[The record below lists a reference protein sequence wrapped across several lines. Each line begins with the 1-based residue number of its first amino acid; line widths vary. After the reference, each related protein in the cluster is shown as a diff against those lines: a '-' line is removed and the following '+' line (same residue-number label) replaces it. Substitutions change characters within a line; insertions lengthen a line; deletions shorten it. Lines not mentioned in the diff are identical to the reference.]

1 MPSSTSFT
9 SPRPKLRRILIANRG
24 EIAMRVIHACHDT
37 GRTAIAAYADPDVDA
52 LFVHAA
58 DEAYALGG
66 SDANSTYLNIGAIIE
81 TARKA
86 HADAVHPGYGFLAE
100 NADFAQAVIDAGMTW
115 IGPKPDTIRA
125 LGSKVEARRIA
136 AEVGAPMAPG
146 TTEPVRDPDEVVAF
160 AHEHGLPL
168 AIKAVYGGGGRGL
181 KVVHGLE
188 DVREAFVS
196 ATHEAELAF
205 GNGDCFIERFLAR
218 PRHVEVQVLGDGV
231 GDVVAVGTRDCS
243 LQRRNQKLIE
253 EAPAPFLPAE
263 TTRAL
268 EDAAVAICSRA
279 HYESAGTV
287 EFLVDPDGTM
297 SFMEV
302 NTRIQVEHPVT
313 EEVTGVDLVAAQLA
327 IAEGARLADIPGLEH
342 GTPVPQG
349 HAIEFRI
356 NAEDPSLG
364 FVPFPGVIE
373 RLDAPTGPGIRF
385 DSGVASGG
393 TIPGQFDSM
402 VAKLI
407 VTAPSR
413 EMCLARARHALKELS
428 IVGVPTVRAFDQAV
442 LDQPAFTA
450 EHGDFGVYTRWI
462 EEEFLPSVDAR
473 TLSDGKSGRRAAAV
487 EPVESWVEV
496 DGRRMRLGLP
506 ASFAALAALGAGLA
520 GAAGGAKG
528 VPAAASHVSDSGE
541 SDTQRPYGASQMSD
555 SPESDIQ
562 TLLHTLQMSVS
573 AESDTRSGASDGTR
587 PRAVQGVPIE
597 STITGTIVRWLVD
610 DGAHVEADQPVV
622 VLEAMKMETEIPA
635 PASGTLHRAGK
646 VGDAVQYGE
655 PLGDI
660 R

>member
-1 MPSSTSFT
+1 MPTFPAWSME
-9 SPRPKLRRILIANRG
+9 PPYRRGIG
-24 EIAMRVIHACHDT
+24 YDDPV
-37 GRTAIAAYADPDVDA
+37 AD
-52 LFVHAA
+52 
-58 DEAYALGG
+58 
-66 SDANSTYLNIGAIIE
+66 
-81 TARKA
+81 
-86 HADAVHPGYGFLAE
+86 
-100 NADFAQAVIDAGMTW
+100 
-115 IGPKPDTIRA
+115 
-125 LGSKVEARRIA
+125 
-136 AEVGAPMAPG
+136 
-146 TTEPVRDPDEVVAF
+146 
-160 AHEHGLPL
+160 
-168 AIKAVYGGGGRGL
+168 
-181 KVVHGLE
+181 
-188 DVREAFVS
+188 
-196 ATHEAELAF
+196 
-205 GNGDCFIERFLAR
+205 
-218 PRHVEVQVLGDGV
+218 
-231 GDVVAVGTRDCS
+231 
-243 LQRRNQKLIE
+243 
-253 EAPAPFLPAE
+253 
-263 TTRAL
+263 
-268 EDAAVAICSRA
+268 
-279 HYESAGTV
+279 
-287 EFLVDPDGTM
+287 
-297 SFMEV
+297 
-302 NTRIQVEHPVT
+302 
-313 EEVTGVDLVAAQLA
+313 
-327 IAEGARLADIPGLEH
+327 
-342 GTPVPQG
+342 G
-349 HAIEFRI
+349 HSIEFRI

-541 SDTQRPYGASQMSD
+541 SDTQ
-555 SPESDIQ
+555 

-610 DGAHVEADQPVV
+610 DGAHVEADQTVV

-646 VGDAVQYGE
+646 VCDAVQYGE

>member
-37 GRTAIAAYADPDVDA
+37 GRTAIAAYADPDADA
-52 LFVHAA
+52 LFVRAA

-66 SDANSTYLNIGAIIE
+66 SDAKSTYLNIGAIIE

-528 VPAAASHVSDSGE
+528 VPAAASHVSDS
-541 SDTQRPYGASQMSD
+541 
-555 SPESDIQ
+555 PESDIQ

>member
-1 MPSSTSFT
+1 MPSVSST
-9 SPRPKLRRILIANRG
+9 RPVGGMRRILIANRG

-37 GRTAIAAYADPDVDA
+37 GRVAIAAYADPDADA

-66 SDANSTYLNIGAIIE
+66 ADAKSTYLNIGTIVE

-115 IGPKPDTIRA
+115 IGPKPATIRA

-146 TTEPVRDPDEVVAF
+146 TTEPVHDPAEVVAF
-160 AHEHGLPL
+160 AKEHGLPL

-181 KVVHGLE
+181 KVVRRLE

-218 PRHVEVQVLGDGV
+218 PRHVEVQVLGDGT

-253 EAPAPFLPAE
+253 EAPAPFLPDE

-279 HYESAGTV
+279 RYESAGTV

-313 EEVTGVDLVAAQLA
+313 EAVTGVDLVAAQLA
-327 IAEGARLADIPGLEH
+327 IAEGARLADIPGLSN
-342 GTPVPQG
+342 GTPVPHG

-356 NAEDPSLG
+356 NAEDPALG
-364 FVPFPGVIE
+364 FVPFPGVVE
-373 RLDAPTGPGIRF
+373 RLGVPTGPGIRF
-385 DSGVASGG
+385 DSGVAEGG
-393 TIPGQFDSM
+393 AIPGQFDSM
-402 VAKLI
+402 IAKLI
-407 VTAPSR
+407 VAAPSR
-413 EMCLARARHALKELS
+413 EECLTRARHALKELS
-428 IVGVPTVRAFDQAV
+428 IAGVPTVRKFDQAV
-442 LDQPAFTA
+442 LEQPAFTA
-450 EHGDFGVYTRWI
+450 EHGDFDVYTRWI
-462 EEEFLPSVDAR
+462 EEEFLPSVDVR
-473 TLSDGKSGRRAAAV
+473 TLSDGGPGHRATV
-487 EPVESWVEV
+487 SEPVESWVEV

-520 GAAGGAKG
+520 GVAGGASG
-528 VPAAASHVSDSGE
+528 APGAASHVSDSGE
-541 SDTQRPYGASQMSD
+541 SGMQA
-555 SPESDIQ
+555 
-562 TLLHTLQMSVS
+562 LLHAFQMSVS
-573 AESDTRSGASDGTR
+573 AESDARSGASDGTR
-587 PRAVQGVPIE
+587 SRAVQGVPVE
-597 STITGTIVRWLVD
+597 STITGVVARWLAD
-610 DGAHVEADQPVV
+610 DGALVEEGQPIV
-622 VLEAMKMETEIPA
+622 VLEAMKMETEIAA
-635 PASGTLHRAGK
+635 PASGTLHRAK
-646 VGDAVQYGE
+646 QPGDPARYGE
-655 PLGDI
+655 SLGSI
-660 R
+660 H

>member
-9 SPRPKLRRILIANRG
+9 SPRPKLRRILIANRS

-327 IAEGARLADIPGLEH
+327 IAEGERLADIPGLEH

-413 EMCLARARHALKELS
+413 EKCLARARHALKELS

>member
-528 VPAAASHVSDSGE
+528 VPAAASHVSDS
-541 SDTQRPYGASQMSD
+541 
-555 SPESDIQ
+555 PESDIQ

>member
-1 MPSSTSFT
+1 MPSASTAPSAT
-9 SPRPKLRRILIANRG
+9 ALPSPSPSLSSPSPATPKLRRILIANRG

-37 GRTAIAAYADPDVDA
+37 GRIAIAAYADPDADA

-66 SDANSTYLNIGAIIE
+66 SDAQSTYLNIAAIVE
-81 TARKA
+81 TAHKA
-86 HADAVHPGYGFLAE
+86 HVDAVHPGYGFLAE
-100 NADFAQAVIDAGMTW
+100 NAEFAQAVIDAGMTW
-115 IGPKPDTIRA
+115 IGPQPATIRA

-146 TTEPVRDPDEVVAF
+146 TTEPVHDPAEVITF
-160 AHEHGLPL
+160 AEEHGLPL

-181 KVVHGLE
+181 KVVHRLE

-218 PRHVEVQVLGDGV
+218 PRHVEVQILGDGA
-231 GDVVAVGTRDCS
+231 GNVVAVGTRDCS

-253 EAPAPFLPAE
+253 EAPAPFLPPE

-327 IAEGARLADIPGLEH
+327 IAEGAHVTDIPGLEH
-342 GTPVPQG
+342 GTPVPHG

-364 FVPFPGVIE
+364 FVPFPGIVE
-373 RLDAPTGPGIRF
+373 RLNVPTGPGIRF
-385 DSGVASGG
+385 DSGVAQGG
-393 TIPGQFDSM
+393 AIPGQFDSM
-402 VAKLI
+402 IAKLI
-407 VTAPSR
+407 VSAPSR
-413 EMCLARARHALKELS
+413 SACLTRARHALDELA
-428 IVGVPTVRAFDQAV
+428 IAGVPTVRKFDQAV
-442 LDQPAFTA
+442 LEQPAFVATD
-450 EHGDFGVYTRWI
+450 GDFGVYTRWI
-462 EEEFLPSVDAR
+462 EEEFLPSVDVR
-473 TLSDGKSGRRAAAV
+473 TLADGKPGRRAAAP

-496 DGRRMRLGLP
+496 DG
-506 ASFAALAALGAGLA
+506 
-520 GAAGGAKG
+520 
-528 VPAAASHVSDSGE
+528 
-541 SDTQRPYGASQMSD
+541 
-555 SPESDIQ
+555 
-562 TLLHTLQMSVS
+562 
-573 AESDTRSGASDGTR
+573 
-587 PRAVQGVPIE
+587 
-597 STITGTIVRWLVD
+597 
-610 DGAHVEADQPVV
+610 
-622 VLEAMKMETEIPA
+622 
-635 PASGTLHRAGK
+635 
-646 VGDAVQYGE
+646 
-655 PLGDI
+655 
-660 R
+660 